1 MQQKGET
8 TIQDI
13 ADHAQVSK
21 STVSRV
27 LNKSTAVNKDKR
39 TAVLA
44 AMKTLGFEPNLAAR
58 SLAGGRSMTLGVL
71 TQNIGSPF
79 YDALAQGVIHGLA
92 GSGYSPIFVDGQWQQ
107 STEIESIRTLIGRR
121 VDGLLLIG
129 GDVPVEQLNQ
139 LRERLPTIVVA
150 REVVGWENQCIH
162 VDNVQAGYE
171 ATKHLI
177 DFGHQRIALLRGI
190 KEHPDAIQRFEGYA
204 KALTEAGIEFDTD
217 LIYQGDFSGQSGV
230 MAVNSLISR
239 GIHFTAIFAAN
250 DMVAFGA
257 RLALSR
263 HGMRVPED
271 ISLVGFDDQAES
283 AFATPPLTTMKQ
295 PAVEMG
301 TAAANAL
308 VKLIHDE
315 QYELASLPVELQR
328 RESVARLR

>member
-27 LNKSTAVNKDKR
+27 LNKNTAVNEDKR

-271 ISLVGFDDQAES
+271 ISLVGFDDQAEA

>member
-27 LNKSTAVNKDKR
+27 LNKNSAVNEDKR

-204 KALTEAGIEFDTD
+204 KALSEAGIEFDTD

-239 GIHFTAIFAAN
+239 GIYFTAIFAAN

-315 QYELASLPVELQR
+315 HYELASLPVELQR